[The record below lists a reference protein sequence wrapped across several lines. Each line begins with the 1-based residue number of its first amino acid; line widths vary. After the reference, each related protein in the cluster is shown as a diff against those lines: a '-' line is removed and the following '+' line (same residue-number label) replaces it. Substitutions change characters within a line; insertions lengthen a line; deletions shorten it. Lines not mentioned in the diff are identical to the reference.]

1 MSYTKIFEVKIMVA
15 SKEEASEAY
24 RRGITAFG
32 VDNYTSCG
40 DRAADQGFLAVSQ
53 CLHDAKKRSLTVE
66 NMVMKYS
73 AKA

>member
-1 MSYTKIFEVKIMVA
+1 MVA
-15 SKEEASEAY
+15 SKEEAAESY

-40 DRAADQGFLAVSQ
+40 DRASDQGFLAVAQ
-53 CLHDAKKRSLTVE
+53 CLHDAKKRAVTVE
-66 NMVMKYS
+66 NMVMKYR